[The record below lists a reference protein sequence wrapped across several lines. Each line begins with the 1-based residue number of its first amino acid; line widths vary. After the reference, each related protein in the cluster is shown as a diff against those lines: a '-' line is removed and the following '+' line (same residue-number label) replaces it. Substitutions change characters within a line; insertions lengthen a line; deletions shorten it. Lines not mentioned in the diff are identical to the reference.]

1 LYYVENL
8 VNLAQKIS
16 MRHFTMK
23 KFIYL
28 ILISS
33 FTATSCASYETTS
46 SYSYPNNSYPE
57 KKKET
62 AKKEVSGSE
71 KTKTDVSSKKTA
83 ALDNTY
89 KSKNANA
96 SESKK
101 VKTVLSEA
109 EKYKGTPYKYGGI
122 TSSGL
127 DCSGLV
133 YVCFQKIDV
142 NLPRKSLDMSNE
154 GSYIAV
160 SKLKEGDLVFFAT
173 DSKSTINHV
182 GIVYDISKDGEISFI
197 HTSTSQGV
205 IVSSLEETYWKQRF
219 IKARR
224 IL

>member
-1 LYYVENL
+1 
-8 VNLAQKIS
+8 
-16 MRHFTMK
+16 MRNFIMK
-23 KFIYL
+23 KIIYFV
-28 ILISS
+28 LISS
-33 FTATSCASYETTS
+33 FTAASCASYETTS
-46 SYSYPNNSYPE
+46 SYSYPK

-62 AKKEVSGSE
+62 AKKEVSNSK
-71 KTKTDVSSKKTA
+71 KTKTTVSAKKTA
-83 ALDNTY
+83 TLDNTY
-89 KSKNANA
+89 KSKNVSA

-133 YVCFQKIDV
+133 YVCFQKIDM

-154 GSYIAV
+154 GSSIAV

-173 DSKSTINHV
+173 DSKSIINHV
-182 GIVYDISKDGEISFI
+182 GIVYDIAKNGEISFI
-197 HTSTSQGV
+197 HASTTQGV
-205 IVSSLEETYWKQRF
+205 VVSSLEDTYWKQRF